1 MKIHSDT
8 PLFRATLSLLKR
20 IDDSLPTDFNVD
32 CYIFGGVAIHL
43 YTGERPTTDVDVE
56 FSKRIL
62 LQKDFVIFSDQEE
75 SSLLYIDT
83 QFNTMFALIHEDYQA
98 DAIFI
103 HNEMRKIRLHVISPI
118 DLAVSKL
125 SRFSDIDQADIV
137 ALARHGLIDA
147 DSLEKRARQA
157 LSSYVGDSRNVEF
170 NLLNAI
176 NAINEIQ
183 SEKNQKICN
192 ENSEDVK
199 QNTNLRP

>member
-20 IDDSLPTDFNVD
+20 IDDSLPPDSNVD

-56 FSKRIL
+56 FSRRIL
-62 LQKDFVIFSDQEE
+62 IQKDFIIFSNQEE

-83 QFNTMFALIHEDYQA
+83 KFNPMFALIHEDYKI
-98 DAIFI
+98 DALFI
-103 HNEMRKIRLHVISPI
+103 QTAMKKIRLHVIGPI

-147 DSLEKRARQA
+147 NSLEKRARQA

-176 NAINEIQ
+176 NAIQAER
-183 SEKNQKICN
+183 NQKICN
-192 ENSEDVK
+192 ENGEGAK
-199 QNTNLRP
+199 QNTDLRP